1 MIILQPEELA
11 QLYYNDDL
19 ATFKARAREY
29 FNSDEV
35 AIELALIEWGDIQRD
50 LEEYYSE

>member
-1 MIILQPEELA
+1 MVILQPEELA

-29 FNSDEV
+29 FGVNEEYV
-35 AIELALIEWGDIQRD
+35 ELALIEWGEIQRD